1 MNWLL
6 SKVLIA
12 CLKQCIEQM
21 FQAMAYS
28 VLSNDRANVSSNGL
42 FCLKQCIEQ
51 MFPATVYFGLSPV
64 CFLRGVRAS
73 VAEYSPDCREFA
85 LS

>member
-12 CLKQCIEQM
+12 
-21 FQAMAYS
+21 
-28 VLSNDRANVSSNGL
+28 
-42 FCLKQCIEQ
+42 CLKQCIEQ

>member
-21 FQAMAYS
+21 FQA
-28 VLSNDRANVSSNGL
+28 
-42 FCLKQCIEQ
+42 
-51 MFPATVYFGLSPV
+51 TVYFGLSPV

-73 VAEYSPDCREFA
+73 VS
-85 LS
+85 